1 MKERSR
7 INVAVIGATGSVGSS
22 VLDICRRFPE
32 RFRVVALSA
41 AGNSAS
47 MATLVRE
54 FHPQLVSMA
63 RPEALDKLRSLIGDA
78 EGVAFLSGAE
88 GLSEIVDFPSL
99 DHAVFAASGTE
110 TLNALVRALER
121 GLDVSLANKESL
133 VVGGPWVMPKVRREN
148 QLRPVDSEHSA
159 VWECL
164 RGENRSEVV
173 RIGLTA
179 SGGPFRNFSA
189 ELLESVTPS
198 MALNHPVWSMGSK
211 ITIDSS
217 TLMNKGLEI
226 LEAMHL
232 FQMPLEN
239 IEAVVHPGSLVHGY
253 AIFRDGT
260 MKMALGKPDMRI
272 PAALALAFPERLPV
286 FPPQWPP
293 TSDDSWALEFSRIDE
308 KRFPCLRL
316 ARLAG
321 ERQGPYPALLVGA
334 DEVAVDAFLKE
345 RIRFTEIPVLVEEVM
360 ASYSGMSPK
369 TLEEAIALIQWGR
382 DRAFELLRTRI

>member
-1 MKERSR
+1 MERPR
-7 INVAVIGATGSVGSS
+7 INVAVIGATGSVGSA

-41 AGNSAS
+41 AVNSKA
-47 MATLVRE
+47 MATLVQE
-54 FHPQLVSMA
+54 FQPQLVSMA
-63 RPEALDKLRSLIGDA
+63 HPEATGKLRSLLGNR
-78 EGVAFLSGAE
+78 EGVALVSGAE
-88 GLSEIVDFPSL
+88 GLSEIVDLPIL
-99 DHAVFAASGTE
+99 DHSVFAASGTG
-110 TLNALVRALER
+110 TLHALVRALER

-164 RGENRSEVV
+164 RGENPAEVV

-189 ELLESVTPS
+189 GAMESVTPR
-198 MALNHPVWSMGSK
+198 MALKHPVWSMGSK

-232 FQMPLEN
+232 FQIPMGK

-253 AIFRDGT
+253 AVFRDGT
-260 MKMALGKPDMRI
+260 LKMALGKPDMRI
-272 PAALALAFPERLPV
+272 PAALALGFPERLPV

-293 TSDDSWALEFSRIDE
+293 TVADSWALEFSKIDE
-308 KRFPCLRL
+308 IRFPCLRL
-316 ARLAG
+316 ARFAG
-321 ERQGPYPALLVGA
+321 EKLGPYPALLVGA

-345 RIRFTEIPVLVEEVM
+345 RICFTEIPVLIEEVM
-360 ASYSGMSPK
+360 SSYSGMPPK
-369 TLEEAIALIQWGR
+369 TLDEAIALIQWGR
-382 DRAFELLRTRI
+382 DRAFELLRSRS